1 MKMTQESPITIQG
14 PVEPACAAQVCNA
27 ILHSLPE
34 WFGIESAIVQYVE
47 DVKTLPTWIAISGD
61 TPIGFIAIKKHFP
74 QSAEVIV
81 MGVMPEYH
89 HMGAGSQLLT
99 TAEKSLREDGVEYLQ
114 VKTLD
119 ASRCC
124 EEYDRTRAFYEAM
137 GFRPLEVFPE
147 LWDKDNPCLLMVK
160 RL

>member
-1 MKMTQESPITIQG
+1 MTQESPITIQG
-14 PVEPACAAQVCNA
+14 PVESACAAQVCNA

-61 TPIGFIAIKKHFP
+61 TPIGFISIKKHFP

-89 HMGAGSQLLT
+89 HQGVGRRLLAA
-99 TAEKSLREDGVEYLQ
+99 AESALRETGVEYLQ

-124 EEYDRTRAFYEAM
+124 EEYVRTRAFYEAM

>member
-1 MKMTQESPITIQG
+1 
-14 PVEPACAAQVCNA
+14 
-27 ILHSLPE
+27 
-34 WFGIESAIVQYVE
+34 
-47 DVKTLPTWIAISGD
+47 
-61 TPIGFIAIKKHFP
+61 
-74 QSAEVIV
+74 
-81 MGVMPEYH
+81 
-89 HMGAGSQLLT
+89 
-99 TAEKSLREDGVEYLQ
+99 
-114 VKTLD
+114 KTLD